1 MAHLAWSIAVKR
13 LAICINSFTEVYIG
27 LAIIELAPVK
37 DADFDHFYHL
47 LSAIDYGH
55 ADGTDPNTTLPD
67 ARPMPY
73 GVIGTQRVQVPCLG
87 HKLMGKRYLV
97 VDIPPTFNIIAS

>member
-47 LSAIDYGH
+47 LSWIKKISPRSLNILSLR
-55 ADGTDPNTTLPD
+55 DGF
-67 ARPMPY
+67 
-73 GVIGTQRVQVPCLG
+73 G
-87 HKLMGKRYLV
+87 
-97 VDIPPTFNIIAS
+97 

>member
-47 LSAIDYGH
+47 LSW
-55 ADGTDPNTTLPD
+55 N
-67 ARPMPY
+67 
-73 GVIGTQRVQVPCLG
+73 
-87 HKLMGKRYLV
+87 K
-97 VDIPPTFNIIAS
+97 